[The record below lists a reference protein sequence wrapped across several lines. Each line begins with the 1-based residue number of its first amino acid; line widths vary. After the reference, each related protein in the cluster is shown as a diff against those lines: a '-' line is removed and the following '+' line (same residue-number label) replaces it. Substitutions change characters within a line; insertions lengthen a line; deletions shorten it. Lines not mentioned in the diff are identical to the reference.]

1 MSLMKHVIPVLFTD
15 SKYWLD
21 ECKNYKVHCITDFEY
36 IHFKKESM
44 NLKTRMNS
52 FKLPFFFGLF
62 RSAIKHFPNVPFYGY
77 INGDILVEQSITD
90 VLFHVE
96 EQIQTAALVN
106 KVLSS
111 RTQSWS
117 RLLYI
122 LNETTFILMLK
133 WICIPIWRTKIQ
145 NRFTIYLWNKWS
157 DLVLI
162 GMLPL
167 YVSIIGRESGTR
179 ICLSSP
185 KQHLIGPICQ
195 NLSLEEPSLIIGSFS
210 IQQAIRM
217 QLQPLI
223 WPITVWIQ

>member
-1 MSLMKHVIPVLFTD
+1 MGFSSTCWISFSLPQQENLDIIDVQKNTLTYMSLMKHVIPVLFTD

-111 RTQSWS
+111 RTQS
-117 RLLYI
+117 
-122 LNETTFILMLK
+122 
-133 WICIPIWRTKIQ
+133 
-145 NRFTIYLWNKWS
+145 
-157 DLVLI
+157 
-162 GMLPL
+162 
-167 YVSIIGRESGTR
+167 
-179 ICLSSP
+179 
-185 KQHLIGPICQ
+185 
-195 NLSLEEPSLIIGSFS
+195 
-210 IQQAIRM
+210 
-217 QLQPLI
+217 
-223 WPITVWIQ
+223 